1 MKTHEMRG
9 IGSVVIGAT
18 MVASSLLSASTITLY
33 AALGSIG
40 GAALVAIGIMQFRDS
55 RHFSADEPTSTSR
68 TVAVFGLAAVSF
80 AAGMAAY
87 WFL

>member
-1 MKTHEMRG
+1 MERHQKQG
-9 IGSVVIGAT
+9 IGSILIGLVT
-18 MVASSLLSASTITLY
+18 VFSCLLSASTITLY
-33 AALGSIG
+33 AVLGSVG

-55 RHFSADEPTSTSR
+55 RHFSADEPTSTSQ
-68 TVAVFGLAAVSF
+68 TIAVFALAAVSF